1 MKHNIEIQ
9 YKIHLS
15 GNFSSFLAKYPISN
29 NLESLSRPPAS
40 TSNGSFLLNVSNKN
54 VFKIYFV
61 SDYGCPYLF
70 PSHCMQALH
79 LVIVHPISMEKV

>member
-1 MKHNIEIQ
+1 MEI
-9 YKIHLS
+9 L
-15 GNFSSFLAKYPISN
+15 SSFLAKYPISN

-70 PSHCMQALH
+70 PRHCMQALH
-79 LVIVHPISMEKV
+79 LIIVHPISMEKV